1 MITKK
6 EVIDTLRLIN
16 NSVGFTAYSS
26 KSHEAISVAISIVE
40 KYPDEQYAADQK
52 KQQTIIDFVNSMCP
66 DASLPEKIIIELMI
80 ANAINNVN
88 SNNGGEQRDP
98 SQR

>member
-6 EVIDTLRLIN
+6 EVIDTLRFIN
-16 NSVGFTAYSS
+16 NSVGFTVCSS

-40 KYPDEQYAADQK
+40 KYPDEQYEADQK
-52 KQQTIIDFVNSMCP
+52 RQQTIIDFVNVMCP
-66 DASLPEKIIIELMI
+66 NASLAEKLVIELMI

-88 SNNGGEQRDP
+88 PNKGDEQRDP
-98 SQR
+98 SQC